1 VPKPTIDP
9 EPRSGASGSWPW
21 HIVGAAKRLVIGPEN
36 VVLIIYVN
44 TTMVS

>member
-1 VPKPTIDP
+1 MAMDI
-9 EPRSGASGSWPW
+9 
-21 HIVGAAKRLVIGPEN
+21 IGAAKRLVIGPEN